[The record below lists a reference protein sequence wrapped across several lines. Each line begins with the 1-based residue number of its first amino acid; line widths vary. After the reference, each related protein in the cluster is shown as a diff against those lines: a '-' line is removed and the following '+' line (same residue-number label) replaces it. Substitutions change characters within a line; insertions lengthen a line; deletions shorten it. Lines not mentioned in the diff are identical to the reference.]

1 MLAFGGFSPSRW
13 KNHTALAFCIILMT
27 VGAWGA
33 LWFLDGPSH
42 GFSHQD
48 HHHPG
53 GNIGHAS
60 LAPLLFVGGW
70 VLMTLAMMLPT
81 SLPVLFVFSSITR
94 QRKNQPFL
102 LALVVTGYLLVWTL
116 FGGVVYLGTI
126 GLQSIAT
133 ANSWLVNYAWV
144 SSPVLLLVAGLFQFT
159 PLKYQC
165 LEKCRSPLS
174 FVMGHWQGRRER
186 LLALRLG
193 VDHGVFCVGCCWALM
208 LLMFVVGIGS
218 LLWMMTLAV
227 VMGIEKNAS
236 WGRRLSTPLGIV
248 LLLAAVTL
256 LVLA

>member
-1 MLAFGGFSPSRW
+1 MTVSGLSPSRG

-27 VGAWGA
+27 VVAWGA

-42 GFSHQD
+42 GFSHQ
-48 HHHPG
+48 HHH
-53 GNIGHAS
+53 HAVHSTGQGS

-81 SLPVLFVFSSITR
+81 SLPVLFVFSSVTR
-94 QRKNQPFL
+94 QRSNQAL
-102 LALVVTGYLLVWTL
+102 LLTLVITGYLLVWTL
-116 FGGVVYLGTI
+116 FGGIVYFSTFV
-126 GLQSIAT
+126 LQSLAT
-133 ANSWLVNYAWV
+133 ANSWLVNYSWV
-144 SSPVLLLVAGLFQFT
+144 SAPVLLLVAGVFQFT

-165 LEKCRSPLS
+165 LDKCRSPLS
-174 FVMGHWQGRRER
+174 FVMGHWTGRRDR
-186 LLALRLG
+186 LQALRLG

-218 LLWMMTLAV
+218 LIWMMILAV

-236 WGRRLSTPLGIV
+236 WGRRLSAPLGIV
-248 LLLAAVTL
+248 LLLTAVTL

>member
-1 MLAFGGFSPSRW
+1 MTVSGLSPSRG

-27 VGAWGA
+27 VVAWGA

-42 GFSHQD
+42 GFSHQH
-48 HHHPG
+48 HHHPVHSTG
-53 GNIGHAS
+53 QGS
-60 LAPLLFVGGW
+60 LALLLFVGGW

-94 QRKNQPFL
+94 QRSNQALL
-102 LALVVTGYLLVWTL
+102 LALVITGYLLVWTL
-116 FGGVVYLGTI
+116 FGGIVYFSTFV
-126 GLQSIAT
+126 LQSLAT
-133 ANSWLVNYAWV
+133 ANSWLVNYSWV
-144 SSPVLLLVAGLFQFT
+144 SAPVLLLVAGVFQFT

-174 FVMGHWQGRRER
+174 FVMGHWTGRRDR
-186 LLALRLG
+186 LQALRLG

-218 LLWMMTLAV
+218 LMWMMILAV

-236 WGRRLSTPLGIV
+236 WGRRLSAPLGIV
-248 LLLAAVTL
+248 LLLTAVTL